1 MKKVNLIA
9 VAILLSASL
18 FGQSNK
24 EDIDLIQ
31 SIFGKEKKEV
41 VKQYMTIP
49 DAKSAKFWSLY
60 DAYETERKNLDMKE

>member
-1 MKKVNLIA
+1 MKKLNLIA
-9 VAILLSASL
+9 VAFLLSASL

-41 VKQYMTIP
+41 VQAIHDHTRSTVCKI
-49 DAKSAKFWSLY
+49 LVIV
-60 DAYETERKNLDMKE
+60 

>member
-1 MKKVNLIA
+1 MKKLNLIA
-9 VAILLSASL
+9 VAFLLTASL

-41 VKQYMTIP
+41 VQAYMTIP
-49 DAKSAKFWSLY
+49 DAQSAKFWSL
-60 DAYETERKNLDMKE
+60 